1 MTDVDAIARA
11 LTTDMTIDIV
21 TTGRRSGQP
30 RTTEIWFMNLD
41 GRIIICGTLGSI
53 TTNRRYSPRD
63 WLANLKATPEFVFR
77 FKESIDAEVPARAC
91 EVTDPQDRRWIFSHD
106 ATDWYRRQ
114 EDTLDTLVEF
124 GPVVEV
130 WFDEPFDHLTPAP
143 RPT

>member
-77 FKESIDAEVPARAC
+77 FKESIDAEVPARAR
-91 EVTDPQDRRWIFSHD
+91 EVTDPEDRRWIFSHD